1 MVGAERTTLEIVLAI
16 SAVVAAILSFKGMR
30 SKWRLEEVRIH
41 YRSATE
47 SASEG
52 FYMGVPV
59 KGLDGSIVD
68 FRLVDCNQRAAAMV
82 GLSKEVMIGRLISE
96 LYPGEDMKRVMPVM
110 VEAMR
115 SGFYEDETP
124 VPDGS
129 ILKPRWLHRKIVAWR
144 GGIAIT
150 LRDITQQKDYEQELT
165 RLATSDFLTGLPNRL
180 WLTQYLPDAI
190 ERAAHGDTLLAVL
203 FLDLDDFKDL
213 NDLLGHTAGDE
224 ILKTV
229 ANTIR
234 GALPDQHKVIRLGGD
249 EFTIVLES
257 VRDQEAVLQIVT
269 HILNAFAEPLDVAQ
283 RRITVRMSIGV
294 ATCPAHGSDMETL
307 LRCADIAMYAAKADN
322 QCRYRFFSPELFAA
336 MKSRMDLVDRLSNA
350 IQEDQFVIHYQPRV
364 ATATGEIVSMEALVR
379 WEHPERGMIPP
390 NDFIPLAESTGLII
404 GLGDLVMRK
413 VCGQI
418 GAWQSNGVPVVPVS
432 VNVSARQF
440 NDIDM
445 KQLIVDCLD
454 HHQIDPGLLE
464 IELTESAMMGEGE
477 EVLFALRA
485 IKAMGVRMHIDDFG
499 TGYSSLALLHRLDM
513 DGLKVDREFTNQL
526 GRNDEGEVF
535 FSAIVSMA
543 HSLGMRVIAEGVET
557 AEQVA
562 HLQRLECEEIQGFF
576 VSRPLPA
583 ADIPAVLSRRFLYPD
598 AKAAA

>member
-1 MVGAERTTLEIVLAI
+1 
-16 SAVVAAILSFKGMR
+16 
-30 SKWRLEEVRIH
+30 
-41 YRSATE
+41 
-47 SASEG
+47 
-52 FYMGVPV
+52 
-59 KGLDGSIVD
+59 
-68 FRLVDCNQRAAAMV
+68 
-82 GLSKEVMIGRLISE
+82 
-96 LYPGEDMKRVMPVM
+96 
-110 VEAMR
+110 
-115 SGFYEDETP
+115 
-124 VPDGS
+124 
-129 ILKPRWLHRKIVAWR
+129 
-144 GGIAIT
+144 
-150 LRDITQQKDYEQELT
+150 
-165 RLATSDFLTGLPNRL
+165 
-180 WLTQYLPDAI
+180 
-190 ERAAHGDTLLAVL
+190 
-203 FLDLDDFKDL
+203 
-213 NDLLGHTAGDE
+213 
-224 ILKTV
+224 
-229 ANTIR
+229 
-234 GALPDQHKVIRLGGD
+234 
-249 EFTIVLES
+249 
-257 VRDQEAVLQIVT
+257 
-269 HILNAFAEPLDVAQ
+269 
-283 RRITVRMSIGV
+283 
-294 ATCPAHGSDMETL
+294 
-307 LRCADIAMYAAKADN
+307 
-322 QCRYRFFSPELFAA
+322 
-336 MKSRMDLVDRLSNA
+336 
-350 IQEDQFVIHYQPRV
+350 
-364 ATATGEIVSMEALVR
+364 
-379 WEHPERGMIPP
+379 MIPP